1 MGPLLR
7 IAGDGG
13 LRSAEDALKADL
25 KEWLFCATYCSI
37 EWNDEMDRFHELR
50 VLLAVA
56 DTGGFGKAAARLNS
70 SPPAVTRAVAGLEAR
85 LGVEVFRRTTRR
97 VQLTDAGRVLAE
109 RARLVLVDLDAAESE
124 ASGQAVIPTGQLTLT
139 ASVTMGRA
147 ILAPVVSA
155 FLDAYPR
162 VSARL
167 VLFDRIVNLVDEGID
182 VGLRVGHLPDSSAI
196 SIGVGEVRRQLV
208 ASPGYI
214 KKRGHPREPAD
225 LKFHS
230 VIAFSGLMPN
240 REWTYTGAR
249 GPGRVTLQPR
259 LEINDAAAAIEAAE
273 AGDGITIALS
283 YMVARQMR
291 EGTLVPVL
299 DRFAPPGVP
308 VQLVYPESRLI
319 APKVRSFMDFA
330 PPRLRAA
337 LTELSPKPRRR

>member
-1 MGPLLR
+1 
-7 IAGDGG
+7 
-13 LRSAEDALKADL
+13 
-25 KEWLFCATYCSI
+25 
-37 EWNDEMDRFHELR
+37 MDRFHELR

-182 VGLRVGHLPDSSAI
+182 VGLRVGHLPIRVPFLSALERY
-196 SIGVGEVRRQLV
+196 G
-208 ASPGYI
+208 AS
-214 KKRGHPREPAD
+214 
-225 LKFHS
+225 
-230 VIAFSGLMPN
+230 
-240 REWTYTGAR
+240 WW
-249 GPGRVTLQPR
+249 
-259 LEINDAAAAIEAAE
+259 
-273 AGDGITIALS
+273 
-283 YMVARQMR
+283 
-291 EGTLVPVL
+291 
-299 DRFAPPGVP
+299 P
-308 VQLVYPESRLI
+308 VQATSRKEDIRGSPLI
-319 APKVRSFMDFA
+319 SSSTP
-330 PPRLRAA
+330 
-337 LTELSPKPRRR
+337 LSLSAD

>member
-1 MGPLLR
+1 
-7 IAGDGG
+7 
-13 LRSAEDALKADL
+13 
-25 KEWLFCATYCSI
+25 
-37 EWNDEMDRFHELR
+37 MDRFHELR

-109 RARLVLVDLDAAESE
+109 RARLVLADLDAAESE
-124 ASGQAVIPTGQLTLT
+124 ASGQAVMPTGQVTLT

-167 VLFDRIVNLVDEGID
+167 GLFDRIVNLVDEGID
-182 VGLRVGHLPDSSAI
+182 VGLRSGHLPDSSAI
-196 SIGVGEVRRQLV
+196 STGVGEVRRQLV

-225 LKFHS
+225 LEVPLRYRFQRIDAQPGMDLHRCK
-230 VIAFSGLMPN
+230 
-240 REWTYTGAR
+240 
-249 GPGRVTLQPR
+249 GPGPR
-259 LEINDAAAAIEAAE
+259 H
-273 AGDGITIALS
+273 S
-283 YMVARQMR
+283 
-291 EGTLVPVL
+291 P
-299 DRFAPPGVP
+299 
-308 VQLVYPESRLI
+308 
-319 APKVRSFMDFA
+319 A
-330 PPRLRAA
+330 PPRNQRCCR
-337 LTELSPKPRRR
+337 SN

>member
-1 MGPLLR
+1 M
-7 IAGDGG
+7 
-13 LRSAEDALKADL
+13 
-25 KEWLFCATYCSI
+25 
-37 EWNDEMDRFHELR
+37 
-50 VLLAVA
+50 
-56 DTGGFGKAAARLNS
+56 
-70 SPPAVTRAVAGLEAR
+70 
-85 LGVEVFRRTTRR
+85 
-97 VQLTDAGRVLAE
+97 
-109 RARLVLVDLDAAESE
+109 
-124 ASGQAVIPTGQLTLT
+124 
-139 ASVTMGRA
+139 
-147 ILAPVVSA
+147 
-155 FLDAYPR
+155 
-162 VSARL
+162 
-167 VLFDRIVNLVDEGID
+167 
-182 VGLRVGHLPDSSAI
+182 
-196 SIGVGEVRRQLV
+196 

-273 AGDGITIALS
+273 AGDEITIALS

-319 APKVRSFMDFA
+319 APKVRAFMDFA